1 MNLPGHLRLTTLGD
15 VLGAV
20 YREGA
25 TGVVELVEGGANAGT
40 LHRIFIV
47 AGLVGDVESPYGGKR
62 HERLERLFALRDA
75 RIAFRVRARPGATPP
90 PLEPRE
96 FLLGRRRARDGEGAR
111 SGTTRRDP
119 VRTRALATLGLT
131 EMADRASV
139 QNAFRELA
147 RRMHPDRFPTANAAE
162 RVELIRRFAEVTAA
176 YHALVA

>member
-1 MNLPGHLRLTTLGD
+1 MNLPGQLRLTTLGD

-25 TGVVELVEGGANAGT
+25 TGVIELVEGGANAGT

-47 AGLVGDVESPYGGKR
+47 GGLVGDVESPHAGRR
-62 HERLERLFALRDA
+62 HERLERLFGLRDA
-75 RIAFRVRARPGATPP
+75 RIAFRVRARPSTTPP

-96 FLLGRRRARDGEGAR
+96 FLIGRRRARDGEEAR
-111 SGTTRRDP
+111 HGKTRRDP

-131 EMADRASV
+131 DAADRASV

-147 RRMHPDRFPTANAAE
+147 RRMHPDRFPSANAAE
-162 RVELIRRFAEVTAA
+162 RAELIRRFAAVTAA

>member
-1 MNLPGHLRLTTLGD
+1 MNLPGELRLTTLGD

-25 TGVVELVEGGANAGT
+25 TGVVELVEGGANAGR

-47 AGLVGDVESPYGGKR
+47 AGLVGDVESPYAGRR

-75 RIAFRVRARPGATPP
+75 RIAFRVRARPSTLPP
-90 PLEPRE
+90 PLEPHE
-96 FLLGRRRARDGEGAR
+96 FLLGRRRARDGEAGR
-111 SGTTRRDP
+111 YGKTRRDP

-131 EMADRASV
+131 DTADRASV
-139 QNAFRELA
+139 RNAFRELA
-147 RRMHPDRFPTANAAE
+147 RRMHPDRFPTASATE
-162 RVELIRRFAEVTAA
+162 RAELIRRFAEVTAA